1 MNTLINSLV
10 VILLVSVVI
19 LVVSKFLMRSS
30 ENFTLYTID
39 TINEADKT
47 YLNYLLNGI
56 IVKLNERMKKKYVLL
71 SLDRLKKRPVIQRN
85 WEDKYKCTDYMIVS
99 IGNQF
104 GNGNGNSKTK
114 KIKLVPIKYHFKT
127 CKGESLNRI
136 EKKKLSQKDFE
147 NYISDHYELEKDKD
161 FNVTRMYLS
170 DNTVIYLII
179 VKDFNKEV
187 KNMKSLVG
195 LEMSNTNDNDD
206 FQ

>member
-1 MNTLINSLV
+1 MPKER
-10 VILLVSVVI
+10 VII
-19 LVVSKFLMRSS
+19 K
-30 ENFTLYTID
+30 
-39 TINEADKT
+39 
-47 YLNYLLNGI
+47 
-56 IVKLNERMKKKYVLL
+56 
-71 SLDRLKKRPVIQRN
+71 KKRPVIQRN

-147 NYISDHYELEKDKD
+147 NYISDHYELERDKD

-195 LEMSNTNDNDD
+195 LEMCNTNVNDD
-206 FQ
+206 FQGIINCDKKYSIRKSDFSSSNSENNINILKSTKLFKTLIGNT